1 MGKLADRVVTV
12 ETDPV
17 WVQGDAARLEQIVM
31 NLLSNAVKFT
41 ASGGALQV
49 IVHRDDDEAVLQVA
63 DDGVGIASEFLPLA
77 FDLFAQGGRT
87 LDRAGGGLGVGLTL
101 VRRLVELHGGQI
113 EAASPGQGRGSTFT
127 VRLPALARWRE
138 SGGDA
143 LAAPGITTT
152 RRILVVEDNADNR
165 EMMRIL
171 LETSG
176 HEIHEAADGVTG
188 VELAVQLE
196 PDTILIDIG
205 LPGIDGYEVVRQ
217 IRSKLRDRSRLIA
230 LSGYGQARDRQ
241 RAFEAGFDEHLL
253 KPVDPTRLLAVVM
266 APRAR
271 R

>member
-1 MGKLADRVVTV
+1 MGRLADRVVTV

-41 ASGGALQV
+41 ASGGAIQV

-176 HEIHEAADGVTG
+176 HEVHEAPDGPSG
-188 VELAVQLE
+188 VEAAIRVE
-196 PDTILIDIG
+196 PEIALIDIG
-205 LPGIDGYEVVRQ
+205 LPGVDGYEVARQ
-217 IRSKLRDRSRLIA
+217 IRAKLQDRIKLIA
-230 LSGYGQARDRQ
+230 LSGYGRREDRQ
-241 RAFEAGFDEHLL
+241 RAFAAGFDDHLL
-253 KPVDPTRLLAVVM
+253 KPVDPAHLA
-266 APRAR
+266 ATLDRPS
-271 R
+271 